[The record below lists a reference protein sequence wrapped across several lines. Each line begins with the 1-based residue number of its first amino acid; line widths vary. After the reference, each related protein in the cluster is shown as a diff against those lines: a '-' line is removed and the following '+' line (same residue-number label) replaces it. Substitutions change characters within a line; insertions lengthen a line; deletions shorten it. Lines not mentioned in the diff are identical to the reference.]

1 MVGSDDKGQTHRRLQ
16 ILMTQEQF
24 TDKLRYIFD
33 EYFNDEEVMWTY
45 IYNMA
50 MDEFYKNRVW
60 KLRSQKRWK
69 KNVEPA
75 NKKR

>member
-1 MVGSDDKGQTHRRLQ
+1 
-16 ILMTQEQF
+16 MTQEQF

-33 EYFNDEEVMWTY
+33 EYFNDEEKMWEY

-50 MDEFYKNRVW
+50 MDEFYRNRVM

-69 KNVEPA
+69 KGA
-75 NKKR
+75 